1 MGLAV
6 AALTVGG
13 ATVGVLGCRGHGLR
27 SWVVHVGL
35 TAVMVGMLLPA
46 LSADL
51 AAASSFLSA
60 AALLPLMVWTTLE
73 GRRQRSSP
81 TLRLNSV
88 RELTD
93 LSAMSLLVIV
103 MPVSMVHSDASGV
116 APVASHAAHLGHAF
130 PALSVTGLILALWSV
145 SLVIGGLRARRIR
158 RLTSAPFTHGIAGSA
173 LMLLGMAT
181 MTIMT
186 STI

>member
-6 AALTVGG
+6 AVLTVGG
-13 ATVGVLGCRGHGLR
+13 ATVGVLGCRGHGVR
-27 SWVVHVGL
+27 SWVIHVGL
-35 TAVMVGMLLPA
+35 TAVMVGMLLPV

-73 GRRQRSSP
+73 GRRERSSP
-81 TLRLNSV
+81 TRRLNSV

-93 LSAMSLLVIV
+93 LSAMSLLVVV
-103 MPVSMVHSDASGV
+103 MPGSMVHSHVSGV
-116 APVASHAAHLGHAF
+116 APVASHAAHAVPAF
-130 PALSVTGLILALWSV
+130 PAPVTGLIFALWVV
-145 SLVIGGLRARRIR
+145 SLIVVGLQVRRIR
-158 RLTSAPFTHGIAGSA
+158 RLKSAPLLHGVAGSA
-173 LMLLGMAT
+173 LMMLGMVT

-186 STI
+186 STM